1 MDIGQHTSQQF
12 NLELET
18 LRNQVLKMGGVVEL
32 QASNALKSLLERD
45 DELAELVATSDY
57 KINKM
62 ELDIDEECAQ
72 IIARRQPA
80 AGDLRLI
87 LATAKL
93 VTDLERIGDEA
104 EKIGRYAIKL
114 ANKDTV
120 MEMHAELSHLGNLVL
135 EMLHGSLDSFARM
148 DADQAM
154 SIVSDDVKIDQ
165 EFNALSRLLITH
177 MMEDPRN
184 IKNVLRVIWCARS
197 LERMGDHA
205 QNICEYIIYL
215 VKGTDVRHISLEQV
229 REKYF
234 ASEEKSK

>member
-1 MDIGQHTSQQF
+1 MEIGQHISQKY
-12 NLELET
+12 NEALET
-18 LRNQVLKMGGVVEL
+18 LRNQVLKMGGAVEL
-32 QASNALKSLLERD
+32 QASNALKALLERD

-62 ELDIDEECAQ
+62 EVEIDEECAQ

-80 AGDLRLI
+80 AGDLRLL

-114 ANKDTV
+114 AKKDTV
-120 MEMHAELSHLGNLVL
+120 MEMHAELSHLGELVL
-135 EMLHGSLDSFARM
+135 EMLHGSLDCFARM

-154 SIVSDDVKIDQ
+154 NIVSEDDKIDK
-165 EFNALSRLLITH
+165 EFDALSRLLITH

-184 IKNVLRVIWCARS
+184 IKNVLRVIWCARA

-205 QNICEYIIYL
+205 QNICEYVIYL
-215 VKGTDVRHISLEQV
+215 VKGKDVRHTSREQV
-229 REKYF
+229 RERYF
-234 ASEEKSK
+234 AAEEKSK